1 MRGVS
6 AVVGVSRVTCEQ
18 RGAGGGAHRGGGVE
32 GAQPHRGGGQPGHV
46 ARGTWHQ
53 CAIHCTCQCWG
64 SWRWGGQTRRG
75 PPSPGHQPAAAPRWA
90 PPPAPPPAPPCHL
103 VASFVS
109 TRRYYHIV
117 IITPP
122 GEAGL
127 GCCRGSLLI
136 GKRNDFNKMTLR
148 QKVCELIKIKLCGVL
163 GADSGLC
170 LQAGE

>member
-46 ARGTWHQ
+46 ALGTWHQ
-53 CAIHCTCQCWG
+53 SLHC
-64 SWRWGGQTRRG
+64 SAPVNVGG
-75 PPSPGHQPAAAPRWA
+75 PGGGVARHGEV
-90 PPPAPPPAPPCHL
+90 PPAQVICQQQHHVGPRPLPRPAIWWP
-103 VASFVS
+103 VVS
-109 TRRYYHIV
+109 APAD
-117 IITPP
+117 IIILSSSLHQ
-122 GEAGL
+122 ARL
-127 GCCRGSLLI
+127 GCCCRGSLLI

-170 LQAGE
+170 LQSGE